1 MLIRFFTSNMPMRQL
16 LGIIFTAFLLWIGF
30 FLGHDTWYFRP
41 HAEPLGAVTANL
53 IINWPYIA
61 AVMGFLVILI
71 QAFWLNNLV
80 HQIGFASKTSYL
92 TAFLFLLFS
101 ASLEGNLMPGT
112 AILGNFFALGVL
124 HSLIN
129 AYNQEYTLQS
139 VFYAALF
146 AGIGSLFYLPVLGL
160 WLFIPAALIIYRQIT
175 YREIIFSFLGL
186 LPVAVATFVFYFW
199 KGQAIEHFSM
209 LLNYLLSWNP
219 ELEATVPELLTG
231 GMVVFFLLISTFYVI
246 RRINEQVIQLRR
258 YITVLAWYM
267 IFVVLL
273 SGYARDLFQQLILL
287 APVTALFLGNMI
299 DNLKKTR
306 IIEIS
311 LWIFIILVSVYRLQD
326 VLAKLPGIRFP
337 VFEIL

>member
-16 LGIIFTAFLLWIGF
+16 LGIIFTAMLLWVGF

-61 AVMGFLVILI
+61 GVLGFLIILI

-80 HQIGFASKTSYL
+80 RQIGFASKTSYL

-101 ASLEGNLMPGT
+101 ASLEGNLMPGA

-129 AYNQEYTLQS
+129 AYTQEYTLQS

-175 YREIIFSFLGL
+175 YREIIFLVLGL
-186 LPVAVATFVFYFW
+186 LPVAAATYVFYFW
-199 KGQAIEHFSM
+199 RGEAMEHFTM
-209 LLNYLLSWNP
+209 ELNYLVNWNP
-219 ELEATVPELLTG
+219 ELKATYPELLTG
-231 GMVVFFLLISTFYVI
+231 GMVVFFLLISTFYVF
-246 RRINEQVIQLRR
+246 RHINEQVIQLRR
-258 YITVLAWYM
+258 YITVLGWYM
-267 IFVVLL
+267 IFVLL
-273 SGYARDLFQQLILL
+273 LGGYAMDLLQQLILL
-287 APVTALFLGNMI
+287 APVAALFLGNMI

-306 IIEIS
+306 IIEFF

-326 VLAKLPGIRFP
+326 VLGNLLGINFQA
-337 VFEIL
+337 FEIL